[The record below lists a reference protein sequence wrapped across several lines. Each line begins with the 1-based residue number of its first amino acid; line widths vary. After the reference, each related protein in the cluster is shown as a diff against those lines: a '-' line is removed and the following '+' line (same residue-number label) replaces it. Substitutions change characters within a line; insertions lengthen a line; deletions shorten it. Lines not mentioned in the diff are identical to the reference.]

1 MSEITGVK
9 IVGAGLIG
17 TSIGLAL
24 RRKSIPVWLE
34 DNSST
39 NLRLA
44 VEYGAGTESIEN
56 EPDLVIVCLP
66 PDKTAVQIAEEL
78 EQHPEAVVTDVA
90 SVKGAILEEVKK
102 ISNHTQRYIGSHP
115 MAGRERGGAIAA
127 QADLFFARPWVICSE
142 SDNSEALYK
151 VRQLV
156 RLLGATP
163 VELDYEEH
171 DRAVALSSHLPQMV
185 SSILASELL
194 DRDQQEIELGG
205 QGLRDMT
212 RIAASN
218 PDLWTQIIS
227 KNSKSL
233 APLVRSM
240 ADRLNE
246 AAEQIESLAGG
257 GGLRGLYQLLT
268 EGNDGV
274 ARIPGKHGG
283 KNRGYQTVVVMV
295 DDKPGELARLLN
307 EIGSIGVNIED
318 LRLEHSP
325 GAQIGLAELDVL
337 PESFEKLVSELNQ
350 LGWRLA

>member
-44 VEYGAGTESIEN
+44 VEYGAGAVSIEN

-163 VELDYEEH
+163 LELDYEEH

-246 AAEQIESLAGG
+246 AAEQIESLASG

>member
-17 TSIGLAL
+17 TSIGLGL
-24 RRKSIPVWLE
+24 RRKQIPVWLE

-44 VEYGAGTESIEN
+44 VEYGAGSESIET

-66 PDKTAVQIAEEL
+66 PDKTAIQIAQEL
-78 EQHPEAVVTDVA
+78 ESHPNAIVTDVA
-90 SVKGAILEEVKK
+90 SVKGSILEELRKLSSHVD
-102 ISNHTQRYIGSHP
+102 RYIGSHP

-127 QADLFFARPWVICSE
+127 QADLFFARPWVICAE
-142 SDNSEALYK
+142 TENLDALYK
-151 VRQLV
+151 LRQLV
-156 RLLGATP
+156 RTLGATP
-163 VELDYEEH
+163 VEIGYEEH
-171 DRAVALSSHLPQMV
+171 DRAVALTSHLPQLV
-185 SSILASELL
+185 SSVLASELL
-194 DRDQQEIELGG
+194 DREQQEIELGG

-218 PDLWTQIIS
+218 PDLWTQIIA

-240 ADRLNE
+240 ADRLND
-246 AAEQIESLAGG
+246 AAEQIESLAVG
-257 GGLRGLYQLLT
+257 GGLRGVYQLLT

-274 ARIPGKHGG
+274 SRIPGKHGG
-283 KNRGYQTVVVMV
+283 KSRGYQTVVVMV
-295 DDKPGELARLLN
+295 DDKPGELARLLQ

-337 PESFEKLVSELNQ
+337 PESYEKLVSELNQ
-350 LGWRLA
+350 MGWRLA

>member
-1 MSEITGVK
+1 MSELTGVK

-17 TSIGLAL
+17 TSIGLGL
-24 RRKSIPVWLE
+24 RRKQIPVWLE

-44 VEYGAGTESIEN
+44 VEYGAGSEAIET

-66 PDKTAVQIAEEL
+66 PDKTAIQIAQEL
-78 EQHPEAVVTDVA
+78 EQHPKAIVTDVA
-90 SVKGAILEEVKK
+90 SVKGAILEELKK
-102 ISNHTQRYIGSHP
+102 LSNNTNRYIGSHP

-127 QADLFFARPWVICSE
+127 QADLFFARPWIICSE
-142 SDNSEALYK
+142 NADSASLGTIRE
-151 VRQLV
+151 LV
-156 RLLGATP
+156 RVLGASAL
-163 VELDYEEH
+163 ELSFTEH
-171 DRAVALSSHLPQMV
+171 DRAVALTSHLPQLI

-194 DRDQQEIELGG
+194 DQQQADLELGG

-227 KNSKSL
+227 KNAQEL
-233 APLVRSM
+233 APFMRSM
-240 ADRLNE
+240 ADRLAD
-246 AAEQIESLAGG
+246 AAEQIESLASG
-257 GGLRGLYQLLT
+257 GGLRGVYQLLI

-283 KNRGYQTVVVMV
+283 KNRGYQTIVVMV

-337 PESFEKLVSELNQ
+337 PESFEKLVSELNE

>member
-1 MSEITGVK
+1 MSELTGVK

-17 TSIGLAL
+17 TSIGLGL
-24 RRKSIPVWLE
+24 RRKQIPVWLE
-34 DNSST
+34 DNSTT

-44 VEYGAGTESIEN
+44 VEYGAGSEAIES

-66 PDKTAVQIAEEL
+66 PDKTAAQIAMEL
-78 EQHPEAVVTDVA
+78 EQHPKATVTDVA
-90 SVKGAILEEVKK
+90 SVKGAILDELKK
-102 ISNHTQRYIGSHP
+102 LSNDTDRYVGSHP

-127 QADLFFARPWVICSE
+127 QADLFFARPWIICAEDENSE
-142 SDNSEALYK
+142 SFYK
-151 VRQLV
+151 VRSLV
-156 RLLGATP
+156 RILGATP
-163 VELDYEEH
+163 IELDYSEH
-171 DRAVALSSHLPQMV
+171 DRAVALTSHLPQLL

-194 DRDQQEIELGG
+194 DQEKQDIELGG

-227 KNSKSL
+227 KNSQSL
-233 APLVRSM
+233 APFVRSV
-240 ADRLNE
+240 ADRLSD
-246 AAEQIESLAGG
+246 AADQIESLALG
-257 GGLRGLYQLLT
+257 GGLRGVYQLLT

-337 PESFEKLVSELNQ
+337 PESFEKLVSELNE

>member
-1 MSEITGVK
+1 MNEIAGVK

-17 TSIGLAL
+17 TSIGLGL
-24 RRKSIPVWLE
+24 SRKQIPVWLE
-34 DNSST
+34 DTSST

-44 VEYGAGTESIEN
+44 IEYGAGSEQIEN

-66 PDKTAVQIAEEL
+66 PDKTASQIAEEL
-78 EQHPEAVVTDVA
+78 RQHPAAIVTDVA
-90 SVKGAILEEVKK
+90 SVKGAVLEELKK
-102 ISNHTQRYIGSHP
+102 LSTDTDRYIGSHP

-127 QADLFFARPWVICSE
+127 QADLFFARPWIICSE
-142 SDNSEALYK
+142 DSNSDGLDK
-151 VRQLV
+151 IRQLV

-163 VELDYEEH
+163 VEMDFEEH
-171 DRAVALSSHLPQMV
+171 DRAVALTSHLPQLV
-185 SSILASELL
+185 SSVLASELL
-194 DRDQQEIELGG
+194 DKQQQDIELGG

-218 PDLWTQIIS
+218 ADLWTQIIS

-240 ADRLNE
+240 ADRLND

-257 GGLRGLYQLLT
+257 GGLRGVYQLLAQ
-268 EGNDGV
+268 GNDGV

-307 EIGSIGVNIED
+307 EIGSIEVNIED

-337 PESFEKLVSELNQ
+337 PESYEKLVSELNQ